1 MGKISMVDLH
11 GQYQS
16 IKTEIDQ
23 AIHRVLDSAVFVKG
37 TEVKDFERELAQYLG
52 INHVIACANGTDA
65 LQICL
70 MALGLKPGD
79 EVITPDFTF
88 ISTVEVSALLGL
100 TPVMVDVVPGT
111 FNIDVASLEKA
122 ITPRTRVIIP
132 VHLFG
137 QCAQMEEIMRIAE
150 ARNITV
156 IEDVAQ
162 ALSADYIFRSG
173 AVKKAGTI
181 GHMACTSFF
190 PSKNLGCFG
199 DGGAM
204 MTHDPDLA
212 ATLAAI
218 THHGMRKRY
227 YYDLTGVNS
236 RLDTLQ
242 AAILRVKLRYLDEYS
257 AARRKA
263 AGWYDKALK
272 DIPGIIIP
280 ERSPFSTHVYHQYT
294 LRLKDIDRESL
305 MKHLESK
312 GIPSMVYYPFPLHL
326 QQAFRY
332 LGYQEQ
338 DFPVSRELCNTVLS
352 LPMHTELGN
361 EQLQHITTSILEFVT
376 GNL

>member
-11 GQYQS
+11 GQYQR

-37 TEVKDFERELAQYLG
+37 AEVKDFERELAQYLG
-52 INHVIACANGTDA
+52 INHVIACGNGTDA

-79 EVITPDFTF
+79 EVITPNFTF

-100 TPVMVDVVPGT
+100 NPVLVDVEPGT
-111 FNIDVASLEKA
+111 FNIDMASLEKA
-122 ITPRTRVIIP
+122 ITPRTKVIIP

-137 QCAQMEEIMRIAE
+137 QCAHMEEIMRIA
-150 ARNITV
+150 ADHGITV

-162 ALSADYIFRSG
+162 ALSADYTFRSG

-204 MTHDPDLA
+204 MTNDPALA

-263 AGWYDKALK
+263 ADWYDKALK
-272 DIPGIIIP
+272 DLPGIIIP
-280 ERSPFSTHVYHQYT
+280 ERSSFSTHVFHQYT
-294 LRLKDIDRESL
+294 LRLKQINREAL
-305 MKHLESK
+305 MKHLESH

-332 LGYQEQ
+332 LGYHEH
-338 DFPVSRELCNTVLS
+338 DFPVSREICNTVLS
-352 LPMHTELGN
+352 LPMHTELDE
-361 EQLQHITTSILEFVT
+361 EQLQLITTRIKEFVT